1 MRLSTRSRYGVRAM
15 LDLALH
21 ASAAPVFVKDI
32 ARRQNISRR
41 YLEHLMLSL
50 KKAGLV
56 RSRYGAKGG
65 YALAKD
71 PAAVR
76 VREIVEA
83 LEGALAPVECLENA
97 RACGRTPTCATR
109 VLWMR
114 LYRNMTQVLDGMTLA
129 ELASLQREKSGAG
142 HAYDI

>member
-1 MRLSTRSRYGVRAM
+1 M

-21 ASAAPVFVKDI
+21 ASVTPVFVKDI

-41 YLEHLMLSL
+41 YLEHLMLTL

-65 YALAKD
+65 YALARD
-71 PAAVR
+71 PASIR
-76 VREIVEA
+76 VRAIVEA
-83 LEGALAPVECLENA
+83 LEGALAPVECLNNPK
-97 RACGRTPTCATR
+97 ACGRTPTCAAR
-109 VLWMR
+109 VIWTR
-114 LYRNMTQVLDGMTLA
+114 LYENIIEVLDSKTLA

-142 HAYDI
+142 QVYDI